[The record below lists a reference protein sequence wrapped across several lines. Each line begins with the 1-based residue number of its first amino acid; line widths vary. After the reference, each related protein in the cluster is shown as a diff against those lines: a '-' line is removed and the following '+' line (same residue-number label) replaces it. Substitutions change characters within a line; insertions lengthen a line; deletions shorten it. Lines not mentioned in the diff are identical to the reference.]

1 MKSLSGKA
9 WSRGLTTGVVL
20 TETGLAAACAL
31 VFILGTQL
39 KEERKRNDDMLRRF
53 TLPHSGMYLPRFE
66 TKTLTGD
73 TVAIGVSSDSGRQV
87 LFVFTTT
94 CPYCVASLPAW
105 RAIADSVR
113 LGALPARLFG
123 ITLDSTAATSLYVQ
137 VHELSYPVVMFPHR
151 RFRQF
156 YRATQVPQTIVL
168 DDQGLVLYAR
178 TGQMDAGLGLDSV
191 LAALRWRRPPAVGAD
206 RASGRTFTRR
216 TQ

>member
-1 MKSLSGKA
+1 MSGKA
-9 WSRGLTTGVVL
+9 WSRGLTTGVAL
-20 TETGLAAACAL
+20 TATGLAAACVL
-31 VFILGTQL
+31 LIILGTQL

-53 TLPHSGMYLPRFE
+53 TLPHTGMYLPRFE

-123 ITLDSTAATSLYVQ
+123 ITLDSTAATSHYVQ
-137 VHELSYPVVMFPHR
+137 VHELSYPVVRFPHR

-168 DDQGLVLYAR
+168 DDEGLVLYAR

-191 LAALRWRRPPAVGAD
+191 LTALRWRRPPAVGAD

-216 TQ
+216 AQ